1 MKHQIAK
8 NSFLIDY
15 KSKHIALGAGGHKFE
30 SCYPDKLKG
39 FENQPNMIF
48 KPLFLLPIMAKSVKK
63 NEFFVA
69 FCS

>member
-30 SCYPDKLKG
+30 SCYPDIKKG
-39 FENQPNMIF
+39 FENQSYTIF
-48 KPLFLLPIMAKSVKK
+48 EPLFLLPSSAKSVKK
-63 NEFFVA
+63 TSFLHN
-69 FCS
+69 